1 SRPAV
6 NRGIQPQTP
15 PDRPGRAAGRP
26 GAHRP
31 DPVVDWP
38 GSRGPIAF
46 LPAAGDGAHGAAVR
60 SHRTNLVCRRG
71 HDGLRPTLP
80 PVAPRQVDRLA
91 DEAPWTLHAQAK
103 AGEASFFWRARWR
116 AARLWFRL
124 DLFDSSLTVLGRF
137 RCHAAQGTPV
147 QQGFPAGGPSFVP
160 NSVVPRS
167 FVKNLNRRVVRSIMV
182 MPCSSAE
189 R

>member
-1 SRPAV
+1 REGRDGVVSTRPQHVVSAGRRAPADGGPALPVARTAGNLRVAQSRPAV

-71 HDGLRPTLP
+71 HDGLRPALP

-103 AGEASFFWRARWR
+103 AGEASFFLEGSMA
-116 AARLWFRL
+116 
-124 DLFDSSLTVLGRF
+124 
-137 RCHAAQGTPV
+137 
-147 QQGFPAGGPSFVP
+147 
-160 NSVVPRS
+160 
-167 FVKNLNRRVVRSIMV
+167 
-182 MPCSSAE
+182 CSSTLVSS
-189 R
+189 RSV